1 MNRVDKLQRTLSR
14 IDGRGYKAYK
24 DLEGSYD
31 FGRFSLHVDHVQG
44 DPFAAPSKIRVHAP
58 MKYATLP
65 PSFFSNKVRQMAF
78 EDYLA
83 RRLQR
88 AIYDISE
95 RGKGSGK
102 SGLIAIDA
110 GGQEVLE
117 RTACKVT
124 PDWVEARIYVG
135 LPAAGRRILGREAE
149 RILCEEVPKIAEQG
163 LVWQNLSHDEAKE
176 FVDCVENQE
185 FIRGQLVGRGLIA
198 FVAQGAILPRESG
211 NSQKPLA
218 HKEATAF
225 ESPETLRVAFDLPN
239 PIPGRSFPDH
249 RIRGMG
255 IPRGV
260 TLIVGGGYHGKST
273 LLQALERGVY
283 PHIPGDG
290 REYVVT
296 CRDAVKI
303 RAEDGRRIEQV
314 DISPFISNL
323 PRGLDTRG
331 FCTDNASG
339 STSQAA
345 NIVEALEMG
354 TQALL
359 LDEDTSATNFM
370 VRDVRMQ
377 ELVHKEFEPITPF
390 IERVHEIHERFGIS
404 TVLVMG
410 GCGDYF
416 EVADTVIMMREYL
429 PQEVTSEARR
439 VADEHAT
446 GRRMESSPSL
456 TWQLSRIPVPDSFDP
471 SRGKRRVKVDAK
483 ALDQILFGT
492 HMIDL
497 RGVEQ
502 LVDFSQTR
510 AVGLAI
516 HLAARHFMDGKQPLK
531 EILDQ
536 LDAYLD
542 ANGLDLLDPFHRS
555 ERHPGSFARPRKHE
569 IAAAI
574 NRLRAVRFLPQEF

>member
-1 MNRVDKLQRTLSR
+1 MHSVEELRRTLSR

-31 FGRFSLHVDHVQG
+31 FGRFSLHVDHVQR
-44 DPFAAPSKIRVHAP
+44 DPFAAPSKVRVRVP
-58 MKYATLP
+58 MKHAGLP
-65 PSFFSNKVRQMAF
+65 PFLFSNGVRQMAI

-83 RRLQR
+83 RKVQR
-88 AIYDISE
+88 AIYRVSQ
-95 RGKGSGK
+95 RGRGSGK
-102 SGLIAIDA
+102 SGLIDIDA
-110 GGQEVLE
+110 GDQEVLE

-124 PDWVEARIYVG
+124 SDWVEARIYAG

-149 RILCEEVPKIAEQG
+149 KILCDQIPKIAEQG
-163 LVWQNLSHDEAKE
+163 LVRESLSHEQAKA
-176 FVDCVENQE
+176 FTDCVENQE
-185 FIRGQLVGRGLIA
+185 FIRGQLDERGLIA
-198 FVAQGAILPRESG
+198 FVADGAVLPRESG
-211 NSQKPLA
+211 NSQRPLA
-218 HKEATAF
+218 QKEAVPFA
-225 ESPETLRVAFDLPN
+225 SPNTLRVSFDLPN
-239 PIPGRSFPDH
+239 PVHGGSSSNH
-249 RIRGMG
+249 RISGMG
-255 IPRGV
+255 IPQGV

-314 DISPFISNL
+314 DISPFITNL
-323 PRGLDTRG
+323 PRGLNTRG

-354 TQALL
+354 AQALL

-377 ELVHKEFEPITPF
+377 ALVNKAFEPITPF
-390 IERVHEIHERFGIS
+390 IERVQEIYDRFGVS

-416 EVADTVIMMREYL
+416 EVADTVIMMREYV
-429 PQEVTSEARR
+429 PQEMTGEARR
-439 VADEHAT
+439 IAEKHAT
-446 GRRMESSPSL
+446 GRRMESRPSL
-456 TWQLSRIPVPDSFDP
+456 KWQLNRTPAPDSFDP
-471 SRGKRRVKVDAK
+471 SRGRKQVKVDAK
-483 ALDQILFGT
+483 SRDQILFGS

-510 AVGLAI
+510 AVGFAI
-516 HLAARHFMDGKQPLK
+516 HLAASRFMDGERSLK

-536 LDAYLD
+536 LDAHLD
-542 ANGLDLLDPFHRS
+542 TNGLDLLDPFHRS
-555 ERHPGSFARPRKHE
+555 ERHPGSLARPRKFE
-569 IAAAI
+569 IASAI
-574 NRLRAVRFLPQEF
+574 NRLRAARFLPPN